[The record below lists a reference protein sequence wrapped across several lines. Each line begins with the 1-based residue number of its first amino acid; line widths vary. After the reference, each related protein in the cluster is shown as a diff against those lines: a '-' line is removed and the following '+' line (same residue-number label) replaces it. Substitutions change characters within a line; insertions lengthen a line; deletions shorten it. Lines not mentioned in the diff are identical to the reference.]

1 MAGLR
6 RCVPPRRA
14 DRYAGTDAE
23 QLVQQ
28 HLMGGVGQAFGGCL
42 RNQRAWI
49 VDAESLQADGEVV
62 GSGAVEKA
70 VDVVLNRRFKGR
82 RGMRWWQSNADAIT
96 VLRTRILNQES
107 IAA

>member
-1 MAGLR
+1 
-6 RCVPPRRA
+6 
-14 DRYAGTDAE
+14 
-23 QLVQQ
+23 
-28 HLMGGVGQAFGGCL
+28 
-42 RNQRAWI
+42 
-49 VDAESLQADGEVV
+49 VV

-82 RGMRWWQSNADAIT
+82 RGMRWWRSNADAIT